1 MSRKYI
7 WYRNSMSDC
16 DGEYYPTRNWTL
28 TLDLTCQDIIRVNHP
43 NHHYGVSSDYIHPLS
58 VQLKVFILEG
68 RPTKA
73 VSWYGHITVE
83 GCYMSLFEGSRRCT
97 SVKNVMAQLDAMDL
111 EGMAMQA
118 VKYALQKQKVIWYK
132 VEDDSLVPI
141 FTQVFGYSDHMHTY
155 GSYSELYKTG
165 ETWTTGMSHY
175 KRAYCGYTM
184 TGGPDVRESVQHLKV
199 VDFLDAAP
207 ASEAHASCQ

>member
-1 MSRKYI
+1 MSRNYQ
-7 WYRNSMSDC
+7 WYRNSRSDQ

-28 TLDLTCQDIIRVNHP
+28 ILDLACQDSIRVSRL
-43 NHHYGVSSDYIHPLS
+43 NHHYGLNNDYIHPLR

-68 RPTKA
+68 RSTKA
-73 VSWYGHITVE
+73 VSWYGHIAVE
-83 GCYMSLFEGSRRCT
+83 GYSTSLFEGSRPCT
-97 SVKNVMAQLDAMDL
+97 SVKNVIAQLDVMDL
-111 EGMAMQA
+111 EGMAMEA
-118 VKYALQKQKVIWYK
+118 VKNALQKQKVIWYK

-184 TGGPDVRESVQHLKV
+184 TGGPDVNESVKHLKI
-199 VDFLDAAP
+199 VDFLDTAQ